1 MEGNLSFLLC
11 FTFYLRAISKYS
23 PRGAYIWRGDLT
35 EDLLRYELWGY
46 LEGLIHGRAYFQNF
60 AVSSFR
66 CSQIQ
71 LFSLNIFIIIIFVSL
86 CCCRRFGGKPESAV
100 DWAEYY
106 QLHLGVER
114 IR

>member
-1 MEGNLSFLLC
+1 MEG
-11 FTFYLRAISKYS
+11 R
-23 PRGAYIWRGDLT
+23 
-35 EDLLRYELWGY
+35 
-46 LEGLIHGRAYFQNF
+46 IHGRAYFQNF
-60 AVSSFR
+60 TVSSFM
-66 CSQIQ
+66 CCPIQ
-71 LFSLNIFIIIIFVSL
+71 LFSLNIFIIIVLVSL

>member
-1 MEGNLSFLLC
+1 MEGRFNGGF
-11 FTFYLRAISKYS
+11 FALRVL
-23 PRGAYIWRGDLT
+23 RAYIWRGL
-35 EDLLRYELWGY
+35 YM
-46 LEGLIHGRAYFQNF
+46 EGLIHGRAYFRNF
-60 AVSSFR
+60 TVSSFM
-66 CSQIQ
+66 CSHIQ

>member
-1 MEGNLSFLLC
+1 M
-11 FTFYLRAISKYS
+11 
-23 PRGAYIWRGDLT
+23 
-35 EDLLRYELWGY
+35 
-46 LEGLIHGRAYFQNF
+46 EGLIHGMAYFQNLT
-60 AVSSFR
+60 VSSFMCCPIR
-66 CSQIQ
+66 
-71 LFSLNIFIIIIFVSL
+71 LFSLNIFNIVLVSL